1 MAECRARNDLGK
13 LEQLAVRIDE
23 FQDFVFLHGIGLVDN
38 EDDRRI
44 DFLQNLCDMAL
55 SCSDEVARLYQP
67 ENHIDFF

>member
-23 FQDFVFLHGIGLVDN
+23 FQDFIFLHGIGLVDN

-44 DFLQNLCDMAL
+44 DFLQDLCDMTL